1 MPQIGSAVTARSN
14 LHERERPNV
23 APRVRRVVV
32 LLDRDRER
40 RSRRRSSRSAGSDRR
55 SDRRGSV
62 AVEAGMRGVVVVD
75 RRAPL
80 KSTSC
85 IAQSSAPSVSPS
97 VRVPRSPEMKIA
109 TPRRRWPTACC
120 VLVEVDRRA
129 EGGAVVGRAGHGE
142 GDVDVLNELVVSSA
156 LPVAALDT
164 HLCRTAQRDVGGCY
178 ASSCHKG
185 SRSEENLFHGFS
197 LVFTLKVHLKTDIRI
212 EYASLS
218 LVGPGIAR
226 KARAVAQLA
235 GLVVQTC
242 HTDSRGLTPLAR
254 NEKRAGRGPL
264 FGFGGMPQA
273 QKEKE
278 SPRE

>member
-1 MPQIGSAVTARSN
+1 VTV
-14 LHERERPNV
+14 ER
-23 APRVRRVVV
+23 
-32 LLDRDRER
+32 
-40 RSRRRSSRSAGSDRR
+40 
-55 SDRRGSV
+55 SV
-62 AVEAGMRGVVVVD
+62 AVVAGVGGFIVVD
-75 RRAPL
+75 RATGDGNFGHRPV
-80 KSTSC
+80 KTTVGV
-85 IAQSSAPSVSPS
+85 AQRQGAEVAGDEDRDA
-97 VRVPRSPEMKIA
+97 RVVQA
-109 TPRRRWPTACC
+109 NACC
-120 VLVEVDRRA
+120 VLVQVDRGA

-142 GDVDVLNELVVSSA
+142 GDVDVLHELGRVGVGSCGNG
-156 LPVAALDT
+156 VTGAALDT
-164 HLCRTAQRDVGGCY
+164 HLSHTAQGDVGRCY

-226 KARAVAQLA
+226 KGRAVVQLV